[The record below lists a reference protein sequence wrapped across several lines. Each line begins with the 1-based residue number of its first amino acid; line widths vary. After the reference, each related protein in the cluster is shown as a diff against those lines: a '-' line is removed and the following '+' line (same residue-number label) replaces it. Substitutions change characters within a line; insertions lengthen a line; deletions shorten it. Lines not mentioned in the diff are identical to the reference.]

1 MPHNGCLS
9 TQQNAERGRFKNLDR
24 MCAVA
29 TAAANVFVIVV
40 VVVIVVIVVVVVV
53 IVTAAEII
61 LS

>member
-29 TAAANVFVIVV
+29 TAAADVV
-40 VVVIVVIVVVVVV
+40 DIVVVIVVVAK
-53 IVTAAEII
+53 IVTAAAAAII

>member
-29 TAAANVFVIVV
+29 TAAAD
-40 VVVIVVIVVVVVV
+40 VVVIVVVIVVVAK
-53 IVTAAEII
+53 IVTAAAAAII